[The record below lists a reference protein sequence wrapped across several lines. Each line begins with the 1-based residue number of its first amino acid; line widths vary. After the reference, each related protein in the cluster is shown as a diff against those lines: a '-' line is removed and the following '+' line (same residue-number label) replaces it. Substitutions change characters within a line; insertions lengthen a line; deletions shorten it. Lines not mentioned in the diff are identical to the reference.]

1 MRKIFATMSLKWLP
15 DVEDVSVK
23 ARTVTVKGPRGTLT
37 RSFKSVSADI
47 FGDKAAKKITVEMW
61 FGASKEN
68 ATLRTVV
75 THIKNM
81 MTGVTKGFQY
91 KMRFVYAH
99 FPVNVN
105 ISDAKDLIEIRN
117 FLGRRLSD
125 ESPCWRA
132 SPSIDLRLRTRLSSK
147 VTTSRTLVP
156 LLPAFNKFARSET
169 RISVN
174 SWMVS
179 M

>member
-1 MRKIFATMSLKWLP
+1 M
-15 DVEDVSVK
+15 EDVSVK

-61 FGASKEN
+61 FGSSKEN

-99 FPVNVN
+99 P
-105 ISDAKDLIEIRN
+105 RQ
-117 FLGRRLSD
+117 RQH
-125 ESPCWRA
+125 
-132 SPSIDLRLRTRLSSK
+132 
-147 VTTSRTLVP
+147 
-156 LLPAFNKFARSET
+156 
-169 RISVN
+169 
-174 SWMVS
+174 
-179 M
+179 